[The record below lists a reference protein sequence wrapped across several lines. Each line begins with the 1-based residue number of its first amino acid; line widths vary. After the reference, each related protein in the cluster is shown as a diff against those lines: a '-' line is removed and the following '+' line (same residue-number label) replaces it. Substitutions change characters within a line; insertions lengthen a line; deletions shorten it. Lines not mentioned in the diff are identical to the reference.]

1 MGIPAVLISPSE
13 SNTMQPMN
21 EKGARPIVISAH
33 SHFEWSEDEE

>member
-1 MGIPAVLISPSE
+1 
-13 SNTMQPMN
+13 MN